1 MTEYLKCA
9 TFLYVSLLFGHNLVK
24 NAHKSDLFRP
34 KILKWF
40 LYKPNQSVLRY
51 LYISRKIPKKGIFGC
66 FLGNFLYFK
75 ILVPPLPPNNKI
87 IFFCK
92 ILLCW
97 TGRKGGAGG
106 RVSGEISLISLVNR
120 ITVLHHKPWA
130 TDIQMSIQLIYMHL
144 KKNLLCSLFHPQM

>member
-51 LYISRKIPKKGIFGC
+51 LYISRKIDENTKKRQIWVLPFICTDTIKSTEKILIFTFLSFLKFDSVKLAILEGIYALIILKHNIGQK
-66 FLGNFLYFK
+66 LMYFK
-75 ILVPPLPPNNKI
+75 E
-87 IFFCK
+87 
-92 ILLCW
+92 
-97 TGRKGGAGG
+97 RK
-106 RVSGEISLISLVNR
+106 
-120 ITVLHHKPWA
+120 
-130 TDIQMSIQLIYMHL
+130 
-144 KKNLLCSLFHPQM
+144 F

>member
-51 LYISRKIPKKGIFGC
+51 LYISRKIYENTKKQQIWVLPFICTDTIKSTEKILIFTFLSFLKFDSVKLAILEGIYALIILKHNIGQK
-66 FLGNFLYFK
+66 LMYFK
-75 ILVPPLPPNNKI
+75 E
-87 IFFCK
+87 
-92 ILLCW
+92 
-97 TGRKGGAGG
+97 RK
-106 RVSGEISLISLVNR
+106 
-120 ITVLHHKPWA
+120 
-130 TDIQMSIQLIYMHL
+130 
-144 KKNLLCSLFHPQM
+144 F

>member
-51 LYISRKIPKKGIFGC
+51 LYISRKIDENTKKRQIWVLPFIC
-66 FLGNFLYFK
+66 TDTIKSTEK
-75 ILVPPLPPNNKI
+75 IL
-87 IFFCK
+87 IFTFLSFLK
-92 ILLCW
+92 FDSVKLAILE
-97 TGRKGGAGG
+97 G
-106 RVSGEISLISLVNR
+106 
-120 ITVLHHKPWA
+120 
-130 TDIQMSIQLIYMHL
+130 IYAL
-144 KKNLLCSLFHPQM
+144 KYTET